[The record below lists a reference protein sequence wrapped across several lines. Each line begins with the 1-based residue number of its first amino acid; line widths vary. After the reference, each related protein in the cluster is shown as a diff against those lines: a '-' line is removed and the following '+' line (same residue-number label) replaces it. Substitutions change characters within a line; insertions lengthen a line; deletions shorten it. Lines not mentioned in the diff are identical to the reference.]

1 MKMTHILAAGVVA
14 ALLSPALPAAAQ
26 QPPAAGSQQPPAAPA
41 APGAQGR
48 GEGRGDAQ
56 EPGRGRGR
64 GAGRG
69 GPLPLNV
76 EDRTG
81 FEPIFDGTMKNWDG
95 DPVYWKAENGM
106 LVGETTAANALKEN
120 TFVIWRGD
128 EPADF
133 ELKLEVR
140 MSSTNSGIQFRSQHL
155 PPGPGQ
161 GNQAIDNGAAAGYT
175 LNAPSWLAGL

>member
-1 MKMTHILAAGVVA
+1 MTMTINRMLAAGVVA
-14 ALLSPALPAAAQ
+14 ALLYPAAAAAAQ
-26 QPPAAGSQQPPAAPA
+26 QPPAAGGQPPPAAPA
-41 APGAQGR
+41 AQGR
-48 GEGRGDAQ
+48 GEGGGEGRGQAPDAA
-56 EPGRGRGR
+56 RGRGR
-64 GAGRG
+64 GGGRG

-95 DPVYWKAENGM
+95 DPTYWKAENGM

-120 TFVIWRGD
+120 TFVIWRGG

-140 MSSTNSGIQFRSQHL
+140 MSSTN
-155 PPGPGQ
+155 
-161 GNQAIDNGAAAGYT
+161 
-175 LNAPSWLAGL
+175 